1 MAGCKTKTI
10 CFTNNKGGSGKSTTC
25 ANLAFELASAGKKV
39 LLIDGDM
46 QLNLS
51 LSFFDEERVL
61 EMAECEENLYYAI
74 KNKRDLSGYIVHTPY
89 ENLDLIPSS
98 TLMSQIEY
106 ELFTMIQRE
115 YVLKKCLRSIYE
127 KELYDYV
134 LIDAPPTLGTWVINI
149 LCAADYVIVPVEASP
164 WGLFGLANMF
174 DFLNGISEM
183 TEAKIMGVLITKV
196 DERKNYYKQTR
207 EILAGYDNINVFETF
222 IHVDT
227 SVEWAQDN
235 SVPVMAVGKGS
246 MARASKAADNTSV
259 SKETKR
265 TTAKTT
271 AKTKAVTASKVISG
285 TSKEVMQM
293 IEYQKSDQVLDREP
307 EENETFGVGDAMPI
321 YFF

>member
-1 MAGCKTKTI
+1 MRHRTCRHVSAPQRETARL
-10 CFTNNKGGSGKSTTC
+10 CFSAKPARFRNLPHETQSPENRVFYNVKSDVEYNRYGKNRQDGKSTTC
-25 ANLAFELASAGKKV
+25 ANLAFELTSAGKKV

-235 SVPVMAVGKGS
+235 SVPVSVYKKSTRSAKEFQQL
-246 MARASKAADNTSV
+246 AR
-259 SKETKR
+259 
-265 TTAKTT
+265 
-271 AKTKAVTASKVISG
+271 
-285 TSKEVMQM
+285 EVMD
-293 IEYQKSDQVLDREP
+293 YGSR
-307 EENETFGVGDAMPI
+307 
-321 YFF
+321 